1 MFYGTIS
8 FIDNVSK
15 FLWNSALVSSI
26 VWVTQVDLRD
36 WSLITGRGAKKRFTP
51 TKKEGGREF

>member
-1 MFYGTIS
+1 MFYGMIS
-8 FIDNVSK
+8 FIDNVRK

-36 WSLITGRGAKKRFTP
+36 WSLITGRGAI
-51 TKKEGGREF
+51 G